1 VRNGA
6 EADLGEPAPVQR
18 AAGCGGQEEAEA
30 GGGGEQRAEAAAPG
44 DQLPPRP
51 RLRHERRAG
60 ALPQHTAAGLPLAP
74 LPLCQSSV
82 SYILFVCPPC
92 RG

>member
-1 VRNGA
+1 
-6 EADLGEPAPVQR
+6 
-18 AAGCGGQEEAEA
+18 
-30 GGGGEQRAEAAAPG
+30 
-44 DQLPPRP
+44 
-51 RLRHERRAG
+51 
-60 ALPQHTAAGLPLAP
+60 LPLAP